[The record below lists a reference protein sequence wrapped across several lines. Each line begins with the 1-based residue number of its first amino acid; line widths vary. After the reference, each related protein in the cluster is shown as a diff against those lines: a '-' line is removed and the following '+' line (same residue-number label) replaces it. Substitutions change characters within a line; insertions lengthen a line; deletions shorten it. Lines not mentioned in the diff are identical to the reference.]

1 MWCWQLAFVI
11 EQLAIILC
19 LLVEDHREI
28 LVTHVMALTATLPVL
43 LIQLF
48 LLLDSNVSAIQIY
61 SMVRL
66 LCAYIRNVIIATL
79 LASIECP
86 YAINQTGESHPLSF
100 ITVTVNG
107 TSRLETSIGTG
118 VYTNETVI
126 ISTVDSSFCRISG
139 LEVYRGR
146 EQAIEISHE
155 GISLGNSGTIEV

>member
-1 MWCWQLAFVI
+1 MI

-19 LLVEDHREI
+19 LLVEDHQKI
-28 LVTHVMALTATLPVL
+28 LVTHVIALTASTLPVL

-48 LLLDSNVSAIQIY
+48 LLLDSNVSAIRIY

-66 LCAYIRNVIIATL
+66 LCAYIQNVIIATL

-86 YAINQTGESHPLSF
+86 YAINPTGESHPLRF

-118 VYTNETVI
+118 VYTNVTI
-126 ISTVDSSFCRISG
+126 TVDSSFCRISS

-146 EQAIEISHE
+146 EQAIGISHE